1 MLILFIIENYK
12 IFKKNLIILKIIIFL
27 NKFFLI
33 KIKNQNIFL
42 PIILLLINFNEYY
55 YKFNQI
61 NHNILT
67 REFPNMKKIFQENV
81 TVMKRIKKD
90 KNYNNEALV
99 ENVKRKYKSSIYSS
113 SFILLKYFRNT

>member
-1 MLILFIIENYK
+1 MINIDCLSKTHIGCPVKVEKDHDRVICQ
-12 IFKKNLIILKIIIFL
+12 IFNIVQNKQSKII
-27 NKFFLI
+27 
-33 KIKNQNIFL
+33 
-42 PIILLLINFNEYY
+42 
-55 YKFNQI
+55 KFNQN

-67 REFPNMKKIFQENV
+67 KEFPNMKKNFQENV

-113 SFILLKYFRNT
+113 SFILLKYFRNTLALLYFISLP